1 MPRAGGD
8 LVAVEFRMLARAL
21 RFALAPLIP
30 ASLTVCAQAQE
41 PAPAAPEHSRWYG
54 VGLVGSTFA
63 YRPQGGPWDGF
74 QHDVSVNLGA
84 GRFVGTKL
92 AFELD
97 LGATWVR
104 GDYVNAA
111 LTPGVLYSFHPNF
124 YAAARFIVPFD
135 PETDL
140 VLFPGVGAIYT
151 FKNGLAPLIEVNL
164 ARSLDRRDL
173 GVALT
178 VGLLFNP

>member
-1 MPRAGGD
+1 
-8 LVAVEFRMLARAL
+8 MLARTLAAL
-21 RFALAPLIP
+21 VLA
-30 ASLTVCAQAQE
+30 ALTVSASAQE
-41 PAPAAPEHSRWYG
+41 APAAPAAPEHSRWYG
-54 VGLVGSTFA
+54 VGLVGSTLA
-63 YRPQGGPWDGF
+63 YRPRGGPWDGF
-74 QHDVSVNLGA
+74 QHDVSANLGA

-104 GDYVNAA
+104 GDYASAA

-135 PETDL
+135 PEADV

>member
-1 MPRAGGD
+1 MLLRAWRLA
-8 LVAVEFRMLARAL
+8 LVALLAAL
-21 RFALAPLIP
+21 VVAPLH
-30 ASLTVCAQAQE
+30 AQE
-41 PAPAAPEHSRWYG
+41 PAVSAPAHSRWYG
-54 VGLVGSTFA
+54 VGLVGSTLA
-63 YRPQGGPWDGF
+63 YRPQAGPWDGF
-74 QHDVSVNLGA
+74 QHDLSANLGV
-84 GRFVGTKL
+84 GRFAGAKW

-104 GDYVNAA
+104 GEYVSAA

-173 GVALT
+173 GLAVT

>member
-1 MPRAGGD
+1 MFARRLLA
-8 LVAVEFRMLARAL
+8 LVTAVAV
-21 RFALAPLIP
+21 
-30 ASLTVCAQAQE
+30 ASAAVSVDAQE
-41 PAPAAPEHSRWYG
+41 PAPPAAEYSRWYA
-54 VGLVGSTFA
+54 VGLVGGTFA
-63 YRPQGGPWDGF
+63 YRPRGGPWDGF
-74 QHDVSVNLGA
+74 QHDVSANLGA
-84 GRFVGTKL
+84 GRFVGAKW

-104 GDYVNAA
+104 GEYVSAA
-111 LTPGVLYSFHPNF
+111 LTPGALYSFHPNF

-135 PETDL
+135 PEADL

-151 FKNGLAPLIEVNL
+151 FKNGLAPLVEVNL

-178 VGLLFNP
+178 VGLLFVPRRPK